1 MLVSGGGVAGS
12 TSAINIGEK
21 ADVTIVEAKLAPGFP
36 VKCGGL
42 ISEDCYRA
50 YSEYVDVR
58 KALLNHIKGAF
69 FFSPTGK
76 HLELYGSSGA
86 VVIERKIFDQ
96 LLLREASNF
105 SEVIVKSKVDAVGD
119 GKARIIT
126 PEGERFVEFDVVI
139 GADGAESRVARDL
152 GFRRPEFFVAKQY
165 LMEFEVLDENMVE
178 LYFGKS
184 YSDGFFAYAIP
195 LEGDLARVGVVSRS
209 NPEGYLRALLEKHP
223 DVSRRRKGG
232 ILEVNAG
239 AIPAGLAEFVRANAV
254 LIGDSAGMVKPYTG
268 GGLYYLLRASE
279 ILGEVFPD
287 LQAFRKSYLDELG
300 KEYRTGE
307 SIQKL
312 YGILDDSEYDFL
324 IEIGRDV
331 DFSAIHM
338 DSPSSLL
345 RLIPSALKVIRRPT
359 LIKKIAGSFL

>member
-1 MLVSGGGVAGS
+1 MLISGGGVAGS

-21 ADVTIVEAKLAPGFP
+21 AEVTIFEAKSASGFP

-42 ISEDCYRA
+42 ISEDCYVA
-50 YSEYVDVR
+50 YSKYVDVK
-58 KALLNHIKGAF
+58 KALLNSIRGAF
-69 FFSPTGK
+69 FFSPSGK
-76 HLELYGSSGA
+76 YLELYGSSGA

-96 LLLREASNF
+96 LLLREASKS
-105 SEVIVKSKVDAVGD
+105 SEVVVKSKVDAVGD
-119 GKARIIT
+119 RKARIIT
-126 PEGERFVEFDVVI
+126 PEGEKFVEFDVVI

-165 LMEFEVLDENMVE
+165 LMEFEVLDEKMVE
-178 LYFGKS
+178 LYFGRS

-195 LEGDLARVGVVSRS
+195 LEDDLARVGVVSRG
-209 NPEGYLRALLEKHP
+209 NPDEHLRVLLEKHP
-223 DVSRRRKGG
+223 DVSRRKKGG

-287 LQAFRKSYLDELG
+287 LQAFRKAYLGELG

-312 YGILDDSEYDFL
+312 YGILNDSEYDFL
-324 IEIGRDV
+324 IEIGKDV
-331 DFSAIHM
+331 DFSTIHM
-338 DSPSSLL
+338 DSPSSLI
-345 RLIPSALKVIRRPT
+345 RLIPSALKMIKKPA